1 MQHCRRF
8 AWRRLRVINRC
19 SAARR
24 PQYEIVSM
32 VTQYEEDVS
41 HAAVV
46 VDEDKIPVRVY
57 SQHQVVSV
65 RQVVGSVKGPDI
77 EMMDNLIL

>member
-1 MQHCRRF
+1 
-8 AWRRLRVINRC
+8 
-19 SAARR
+19 
-24 PQYEIVSM
+24 M

>member
-24 PQYEIVSM
+24 PRYEIVSM

-41 HAAVV
+41 HTTAV
-46 VDEDKIPVRVY
+46 VDEDKIPVRVTPNIKWL
-57 SQHQVVSV
+57 QFVKVLEVS
-65 RQVVGSVKGPDI
+65 RDP
-77 EMMDNLIL
+77 ILR

>member
-1 MQHCRRF
+1 
-8 AWRRLRVINRC
+8 
-19 SAARR
+19 
-24 PQYEIVSM
+24 M

-41 HAAVV
+41 HAAV

-65 RQVVGSVKGPDI
+65 RQVVGRVKGPDF
-77 EMMDNLIL
+77 EMMDII

>member
-24 PQYEIVSM
+24 RPQYEIVYEEAA
-32 VTQYEEDVS
+32 QYEDVS

-57 SQHQVVSV
+57 TQHQVVSV
-65 RQVVGSVKGPDI
+65 RQVVGSVQGLD
-77 EMMDNLIL
+77 LR

>member
-24 PQYEIVSM
+24 PQYEIVSK
-32 VTQYEEDVS
+32 VTQYENEDVS
-41 HAAVV
+41 HGAAV
-46 VDEDKIPVRVY
+46 VDEDKIPVRVTPNIKWL
-57 SQHQVVSV
+57 QFVKVLEVS
-65 RQVVGSVKGPDI
+65 RDP
-77 EMMDNLIL
+77 ILR

>member
-46 VDEDKIPVRVY
+46 DEDKIPVRVY

-65 RQVVGSVKGPDI
+65 RQVVGRVKGPDF
-77 EMMDNLIL
+77 EMMDII

>member
-24 PQYEIVSM
+24 PQYEIVSK
-32 VTQYEEDVS
+32 VTQYENEDVS
-41 HAAVV
+41 HAAAV
-46 VDEDKIPVRVY
+46 VDEDKIPVRVTPNIKWL
-57 SQHQVVSV
+57 QFVKVLEVS
-65 RQVVGSVKGPDI
+65 RDP
-77 EMMDNLIL
+77 ILR